1 MKYMKMSVAVILAGL
16 MITGCK
22 KDDHD
27 HSEEE
32 LITTVKVTLTAEGST
47 PQTFTWKDVDGPG
60 GNAPQ
65 ISEIILAPNKTYSC
79 QLEFLDE
86 SKTPAEDITAE
97 IVAEADEHE
106 IYFQPNGVNVA
117 VSNLNKDSKNLPLG
131 TTSTWTTTGASN
143 GSLKITLK
151 HKPGIKAAGDP
162 VTKGETDI
170 EVSFTTKVQQ

>member
-1 MKYMKMSVAVILAGL
+1 MKMSAVVILAGL

-22 KDDHD
+22 KEKGGEN
-27 HSEEE
+27 EEE
-32 LITTVKVTLTAEGST
+32 LITTVKVTLTAQGST

-65 ISEIILAPNKTYSC
+65 ISEIVLDPRKTYTC

-97 IVAEADEHE
+97 VVAEADEHE
-106 IYFQPNGVNVA
+106 IYYESTNENVS

-131 TTSTWTTTGASN
+131 TTSTWNTAGASN
-143 GSLKITLK
+143 GSMKITLK

>member
-1 MKYMKMSVAVILAGL
+1 MNYMKMSVAVLLAGL

-22 KDDHD
+22 KEKGGEN
-27 HSEEE
+27 EEE
-32 LITTVKVTLTAEGST
+32 LITTVKVTLTAQGAA
-47 PQTFTWKDVDGPG
+47 PQSFTWKDVDGPG

-79 QLEFLDE
+79 QVEFLDE

-97 IVAEADEHE
+97 VVAEADEHE
-106 IYFQPNGVNVA
+106 VYYQPTGVNVA

-131 TTSTWTTTGASN
+131 TISTWTTTGASN
-143 GSLKITLK
+143 GSVKITLK

-170 EVSFTTKVQQ
+170 EVSFTTKVQ

>member
-1 MKYMKMSVAVILAGL
+1 MKYTKISVCILLAGL
-16 MITGCK
+16 MIAGCK
-22 KDDHD
+22 KEKGDEN
-27 HSEEE
+27 EEE
-32 LITTVKVTLTAEGST
+32 LITTVKVIFTAQGST

-65 ISEIILAPNKTYSC
+65 ISEIVLAPNKTYAC

-106 IYFQPNGVNVA
+106 IYYEPAGVNVA

-131 TTSTWTTTGASN
+131 TTSTWTTTGVSN
-143 GSLKITLK
+143 GSVKITLK
-151 HKPGIKAAGDP
+151 HKPGIIAAGDL
-162 VTKGETDI
+162 VSKGETDI
-170 EVSFTTKVQQ
+170 EVSFTTKVQ

>member
-1 MKYMKMSVAVILAGL
+1 MKYMKISVCVLLAGL

-22 KDDHD
+22 KDKGDEN
-27 HSEEE
+27 EEE
-32 LITTVKVTLTAEGST
+32 LITTVKVTLTAQGGT

-60 GNAPQ
+60 GQAPQ
-65 ISEIILAPNKTYSC
+65 ISEIILAPNKTYAC

-97 IVAEADEHE
+97 VVAEADEHE
-106 IYFQPNGVNVA
+106 VYYEPTGVNVS

-131 TTSTWTTTGASN
+131 TTSTWTTTGGSN
-143 GSLKITLK
+143 GSVKITLK

-162 VTKGETDI
+162 VTKGESDI

>member
-1 MKYMKMSVAVILAGL
+1 MKYMKISACVLLAGL

-22 KDDHD
+22 KEKGGEN
-27 HSEEE
+27 EEE
-32 LITTVKVTLTAEGST
+32 LITTIKVTLTAQGST
-47 PQTFTWKDVDGPG
+47 PQIFTWKDVDGPG

-65 ISEIILAPNKTYSC
+65 ISEIVLAPNKTYAC

-97 IVAEADEHE
+97 IVSEAVDHE
-106 IYFQPNGVNVA
+106 IYYEPAGVNVA

-131 TTSTWTTTGASN
+131 TTSTWTTTGVSN
-143 GSLKITLK
+143 GSVKITLK

-170 EVSFTTKVQQ
+170 EVSFTTKVQ